1 MLSTFLLAIKMS
13 QNQKHLIR
21 ISYTYE
27 KLNAN
32 ASPDFL
38 GGYIFLTSKYK
49 WRCCEDFVF
58 YRCIVRFLGIVY
70 NALEPYDYPF

>member
-1 MLSTFLLAIKMS
+1 MLSTFLLAVAMS
-13 QNQKHLIR
+13 QNQKPLIW

-27 KLNAN
+27 KLSAN

-38 GGYIFLTSKYK
+38 GAHILTSKYK

-58 YRCIVRFLGIVY
+58 YRRLVRFLGIVY